1 MNNLTDIIEKINLK
15 PLNIFDNSTLM
26 YKCVD
31 DVPTWG
37 CTTKVHDLECEVIV
51 LNLGECVQLDITL
64 NTPCDNTTL
73 KKINEINSKN
83 WGCGICVFALLET
96 NKIVL
101 RTSMLDFGI
110 NTKETIIKILSQSVE
125 ATKYILKEFQEK

>member
-1 MNNLTDIIEKINLK
+1 MNNITDIIEKIDLK
-15 PLNIFDNSTLM
+15 PLNIFDNSNLK
-26 YKCVD
+26 YKYVD
-31 DVPTWG
+31 EVPTWR
-37 CTTKVHDLECEVIV
+37 CTTKVHDIECEVIV
-51 LNLGECVQLDITL
+51 LSLGECVQLDITL

-125 ATKYILKEFQEK
+125 SAKYILKEFQEK

>member
-31 DVPTWG
+31 DVPTWR

-51 LNLGECVQLDITL
+51 LSLGECVQLDITL

-110 NTKETIIKILSQSVE
+110 NTQETIIKILSQSVE
-125 ATKYILKEFQEK
+125 SAKYILKEFQEK

>member
-1 MNNLTDIIEKINLK
+1 MNNLTDILEKINLK

-26 YKCVD
+26 YKYVD
-31 DVPTWG
+31 EVPTWR

-51 LNLGECVQLDITL
+51 LSLGECIQLDITL
-64 NTPCDNTTL
+64 NTLCDNTTL

-125 ATKYILKEFQEK
+125 SAKHVLKEFQKQ

>member
-26 YKCVD
+26 YKYVD
-31 DVPTWG
+31 EVPTWR

-51 LNLGECVQLDITL
+51 LSLGECVQLDITL
-64 NTPCDNTTL
+64 NTLCDNITL

-83 WGCGICVFALLET
+83 WGCGICVFALLDT

-125 ATKYILKEFQEK
+125 SAKYILKEFQEK

>member
-31 DVPTWG
+31 DVPTWR

>member
-26 YKCVD
+26 YKYVD
-31 DVPTWG
+31 EVPTWR

-51 LNLGECVQLDITL
+51 LSLGECVQLDITL

-110 NTKETIIKILSQSVE
+110 NTQETIIKILSQSVE
-125 ATKYILKEFQEK
+125 SATCVLKEFQKK

>member
-26 YKCVD
+26 YKYVD
-31 DVPTWG
+31 EVPTWR

-51 LNLGECVQLDITL
+51 LSLGECVQLDITL

-83 WGCGICVFALLET
+83 WGCGICLFELLET

-125 ATKYILKEFQEK
+125 SAKYILKEFQEK

>member
-1 MNNLTDIIEKINLK
+1 MNNITDIIEKIDLK
-15 PLNIFDNSTLM
+15 PLNIFDNSNLK
-26 YKCVD
+26 YKYVD
-31 DVPTWG
+31 EIPTWR

-51 LNLGECVQLDITL
+51 LSLGECVQLDITL
-64 NTPCDNTTL
+64 NTLCDNTTL

-125 ATKYILKEFQEK
+125 SVKYILKEFQEK

>member
-15 PLNIFDNSTLM
+15 PLNIFDNSNLK
-26 YKCVD
+26 YKYVD
-31 DVPTWG
+31 EVPTWR

-51 LNLGECVQLDITL
+51 LSLGECVQLDITL
-64 NTPCDNTTL
+64 NTLCDNITL

-125 ATKYILKEFQEK
+125 SAKYILKEFQEK

>member
-1 MNNLTDIIEKINLK
+1 MNNITDIIEKIDLK
-15 PLNIFDNSTLM
+15 PLNIFDNSNLK
-26 YKCVD
+26 YKYVD
-31 DVPTWG
+31 EVPTWR
-37 CTTKVHDLECEVIV
+37 CTTKIHDLECEVIV
-51 LNLGECVQLDITL
+51 LSLGECVQLDITL

-83 WGCGICVFALLET
+83 WGCGICVYALLDT

-110 NTKETIIKILSQSVE
+110 NTEETIIKILSQSVE
-125 ATKYILKEFQEK
+125 SAKYILKEF